1 MTIMANNHSNVQNN
15 KRSNFTKISGFSFL
29 VVLFL
34 VMVLF
39 SYSPHQASAEEKEA
53 GIDGPFT
60 ITVKM
65 GIIDIPVI
73 NEPMETFD
81 IDSYLFLKWNDPSAY
96 EKYSMTQVLPE
107 DKYTLYSSSN
117 VQSAL
122 REIGWPEVIQFTNQV
137 GKREVLSSYLYIES
151 NGNITYYERFQGT
164 FHSKYELKKYPFDTQ
179 ELNILIESAYYDT
192 TIMKFDN
199 PFPEGSSKILLY
211 ESPIEQLSEGEV
223 FELEEWYLDSSIDI
237 EVGEYVASVSERS
250 FSYMSIDIP
259 ADRKSGFHIWK
270 IFLPLILIIG
280 ISWSVFWIWSENV
293 GSRLSVSVIGFLT
306 AISFNFFVSS
316 NLPKISYLTFM
327 DYCIIGIFI
336 FMTIT
341 VAQVLITHFLVRRG
355 GEVLAVRLNS
365 YSRWLFP
372 IAFLLYLLIAGI
384 IVLSPG

>member
-1 MTIMANNHSNVQNN
+1 
-15 KRSNFTKISGFSFL
+15 
-29 VVLFL
+29 
-34 VMVLF
+34 
-39 SYSPHQASAEEKEA
+39 
-53 GIDGPFT
+53 
-60 ITVKM
+60 
-65 GIIDIPVI
+65 
-73 NEPMETFD
+73 
-81 IDSYLFLKWNDPSAY
+81 
-96 EKYSMTQVLPE
+96 
-107 DKYTLYSSSN
+107 
-117 VQSAL
+117 
-122 REIGWPEVIQFTNQV
+122 
-137 GKREVLSSYLYIES
+137 
-151 NGNITYYERFQGT
+151 
-164 FHSKYELKKYPFDTQ
+164 
-179 ELNILIESAYYDT
+179 
-192 TIMKFDN
+192 MKFDN

-223 FELEEWYLDSSIDI
+223 IELEEWYLDSSIDI

>member
-1 MTIMANNHSNVQNN
+1 MRNNHIDVKN
-15 KRSNFTKISGFSFL
+15 KRNNIAKISGFPFLVILFL
-29 VVLFL
+29 VV
-34 VMVLF
+34 VLF
-39 SYSPHQASAEEKEA
+39 SYSPCQASAEEKEA

-73 NEPMETFD
+73 DEPMETFD
-81 IDSYLFLKWNDPSAY
+81 IDSYLFLEWNDHSAY
-96 EKYSMTQVLPE
+96 EKYSVNQEFPE
-107 DKYTLYSSSN
+107 DRYTFYSTSN
-117 VQSAL
+117 VQAAL

-137 GKREVLSSYLYIES
+137 GTREILSSYLYIES
-151 NGNITYYERFQGT
+151 NGKITYYERFQGT

-179 ELNILIESAYYDT
+179 KLNILIESAYYDA
-192 TIMKFDN
+192 TIMQFDK
-199 PFPEGSSKILLY
+199 PFPEGSSKISLY

-223 FELEEWYLDSSIDI
+223 FELEEWYLDDNIDI

-250 FSYMSIDIP
+250 FSYMSINIP
-259 ADRKSGFHIWK
+259 ADRKAGFHIWK
-270 IFLPLILIIG
+270 IFLPLVLIIG

-327 DYCIIGIFI
+327 DYCIIGIYI

-341 VAQVLITHFLVRRG
+341 VTQVLITHFLVRRG
-355 GEVLAVRLNS
+355 SEVVAVRLNS

-372 IAFLLYLLIAGI
+372 AAFLLYLLIAGI
-384 IVLSPG
+384 IVLLPG